1 MSRSRWTHSF
11 LHSGPTQSCLQIRS
25 ALAGSESAGTRY
37 RDCDSE
43 HMSCSHPL
51 ASIVVAMGK
60 RDMAKDVPKFP
71 NGPLAIT
78 GGHTQGLA

>member
-1 MSRSRWTHSF
+1 
-11 LHSGPTQSCLQIRS
+11 
-25 ALAGSESAGTRY
+25 
-37 RDCDSE
+37 
-43 HMSCSHPL
+43 MSCSHPL